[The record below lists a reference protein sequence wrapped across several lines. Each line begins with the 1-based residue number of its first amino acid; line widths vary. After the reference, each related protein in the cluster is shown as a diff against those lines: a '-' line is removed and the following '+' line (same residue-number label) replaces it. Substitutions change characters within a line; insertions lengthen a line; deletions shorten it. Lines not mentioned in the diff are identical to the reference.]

1 MKVIPARPASPSGQL
16 LLSSR
21 TTHRGDTDNGML
33 MTNAL
38 FTSMQLG
45 VAFGRLFISNPDL
58 VEKLQ
63 AGAPLQA
70 PDPNTFYTPG
80 DTDYLA

>member
-1 MKVIPARPASPSGQL
+1 
-16 LLSSR
+16 
-21 TTHRGDTDNGML
+21 